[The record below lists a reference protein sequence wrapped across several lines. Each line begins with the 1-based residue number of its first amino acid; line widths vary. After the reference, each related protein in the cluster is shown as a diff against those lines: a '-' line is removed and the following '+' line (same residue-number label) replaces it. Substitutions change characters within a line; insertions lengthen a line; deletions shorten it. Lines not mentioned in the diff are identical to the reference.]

1 MLPILFTSIG
11 DTCLSICITIK
22 EAVLLEKNEK
32 YLSFI
37 RGVSLYPQKSTD
49 IINVPRGTG
58 GIATFYRRAAR
69 VLVCASGI

>member
-1 MLPILFTSIG
+1 M
-11 DTCLSICITIK
+11 
-22 EAVLLEKNEK
+22 EKNEK